1 MNLTETQRILASIQA
16 VYPSFIKDR
25 DIDVLEQVW
34 LQVFAN
40 VPYEEVNR
48 ALGLFFA
55 SDAKGFPPTPGAVNA
70 YIRKAQQLEAP
81 SEHQAW
87 AKLLKAVSRGLYNST
102 EEYEKLPEDIRE
114 IVGHPRVLYEW
125 AQLST
130 SEMNT
135 VIAPGFLRSWRARQ
149 ELKRELDGM
158 FMLEEKETNR
168 KLIGG

>member
-16 VYPSFIKDR
+16 IYPTFIKDR
-25 DIDVLEQVW
+25 NIDVLEQVW
-34 LQVFAN
+34 LQVFAD

-55 SDAKGFPPTPGAVNA
+55 SDVKGFPPTPGAVYA
-70 YIRKAQQLEAP
+70 YIRKVQQLDTP
-81 SEHQAW
+81 SENQVW
-87 AKLLKAVSRGLYNST
+87 VRLLKAVSRGLYNSQ

-149 ELKRELDGM
+149 ELKRELNMTFNLGDM
-158 FMLEEKETNR
+158 ETKRN
-168 KLIGG
+168 LTE

>member
-70 YIRKAQQLEAP
+70 YIRKAQQLDAP
-81 SEHQAW
+81 SENQVW
-87 AKLLKAVSRGLYNST
+87 SRLLKAVSRGLYNST

-149 ELKRELDGM
+149 ELKSELDGM
-158 FMLEEKETNR
+158 LRLEAETNR
-168 KLIGG
+168 KLLG